1 MRRTFF
7 LVLFIIGNVILFQ
20 SCTDSEGFDRPSIT
34 MTINNHTDSKVAI
47 SINNIEL
54 MPNESKSIM
63 LGGSRIPFSF
73 VPEWGDSVIFI
84 YDDSIGVIHSTLYT
98 NGVSTAFNPSSGN
111 ILNVDSWRQTG
122 NNTYEYVIPCI
133 NSIN

>member
-7 LVLFIIGNVILFQ
+7 LVLFMIGNVLLFQ

-34 MTINNHTDSKVAI
+34 MTINNHTDS
-47 SINNIEL
+47 
-54 MPNESKSIM
+54 
-63 LGGSRIPFSF
+63 SRIPFSL
-73 VPEWGDSVIFI
+73 VPEWGDTVMFL

-111 ILNVDSWRQTG
+111 ILNVDSWIQTD
-122 NNTYEYVIPCI
+122 NNTYEYEIPCI